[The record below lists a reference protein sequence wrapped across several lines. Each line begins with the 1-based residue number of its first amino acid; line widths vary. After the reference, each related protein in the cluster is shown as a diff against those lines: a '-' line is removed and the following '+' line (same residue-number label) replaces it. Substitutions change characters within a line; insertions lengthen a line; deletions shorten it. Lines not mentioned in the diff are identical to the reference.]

1 MSNNI
6 DRKYTFDL
14 DNQPG
19 IANKAISRS
28 QIRAAI
34 EALGLDPSAVTELH
48 MQHDAITITALMKD
62 IEGHRVLGAPDAVAP
77 DDDLSG
83 FLKHTYTA
91 RICDDSEA
99 AKINKLREG

>member
-28 QIRAAI
+28 QVIDAI
-34 EALGLDPSAVTELH
+34 ESLGLDPTATLELH
-48 MQHDAITITALMKD
+48 FEHDKITITAFLKD
-62 IEGHRVLGAPDAVAP
+62 IEERRVFGSPDAVAP
-77 DDDLSG
+77 DDDPAG
-83 FLKHTYTA
+83 FLKHTYTV
-91 RICDDSEA
+91 RICEDDEA
-99 AKINKLREG
+99 AEINKLREG